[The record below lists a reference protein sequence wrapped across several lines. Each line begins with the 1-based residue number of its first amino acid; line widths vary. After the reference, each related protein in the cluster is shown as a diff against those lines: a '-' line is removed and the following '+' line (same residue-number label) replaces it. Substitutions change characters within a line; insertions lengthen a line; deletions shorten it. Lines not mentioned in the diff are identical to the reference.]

1 MNNFMNI
8 ALEEAELGYKEGEIP
23 VGAVIVSNNKI
34 LCRTHNEK
42 EKYKNALKHAELL
55 AIDYATNLMGDWR
68 LNECDIY
75 ITMEPCL
82 MCVGA
87 LIQCRI
93 KNIYYLID
101 NPKFGGLK
109 KINMNEYNHKINIIK
124 IDNERLINNYKEL
137 LKTFFKDK
145 R

>member
-55 AIDYATNLMGDWR
+55 AINHATNLIGDWR

-101 NPKFGGLK
+101 NTKFRRLK
-109 KINMNEYNHKINIIK
+109 NLNINKYNHKINIIK
-124 IDNERLINNYKEL
+124 IDDEKLINNYKEL